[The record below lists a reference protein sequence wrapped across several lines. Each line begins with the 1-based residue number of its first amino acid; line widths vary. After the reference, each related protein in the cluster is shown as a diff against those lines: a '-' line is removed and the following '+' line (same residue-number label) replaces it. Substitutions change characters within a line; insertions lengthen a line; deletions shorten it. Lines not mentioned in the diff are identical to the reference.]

1 MEWTIGI
8 GSLLVGLIGGVATML
23 KVHADRSTGVRTA
36 DIAEDTAKVTAQDRL
51 IERLEN
57 RLVRVE
63 DRLTAAEDGNLAKAL
78 IIRAQGDHIDVLED
92 WIWKQ
97 KQPPPPQRPPG
108 L

>member
-1 MEWTIGI
+1 MDWITVI
-8 GSLLVGLIGGVATML
+8 GSLVVALVGGVATVL
-23 KVHADRSTGVRTA
+23 KVRADRSTGVRTA
-36 DIAEDTAKVTAQDRL
+36 DIAEDTARTSAQDRL

-63 DRLTAAEDGNLAKAL
+63 DRLTAAEDGNIAKAL
-78 IIRAQGDHIDVLED
+78 IIRAQGDHIDLLED

-97 KQPPPPQRPPG
+97 KIPPPPQRPAG

>member
-1 MEWTIGI
+1 MDWIIGI

-23 KVHADRSTGVRTA
+23 KVRADRSTGVRTA
-36 DIAEDTAKVTAQDRL
+36 DIAEDTARTSAQDRL

-63 DRLTAAEDGNLAKAL
+63 DRLTAAEDGNIAKAL
-78 IIRAQGDHIDVLED
+78 IIRAQGDHIDLLED

-97 KQPPPPQRPPG
+97 KVPPPPQRPAG